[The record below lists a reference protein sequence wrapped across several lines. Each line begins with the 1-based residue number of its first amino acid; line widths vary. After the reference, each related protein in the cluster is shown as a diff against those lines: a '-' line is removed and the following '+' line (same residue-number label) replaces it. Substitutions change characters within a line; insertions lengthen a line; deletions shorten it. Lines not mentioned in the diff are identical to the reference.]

1 MAFSEQSLVPLSRET
16 RYFSLFS
23 YETEDSLERVAASGY
38 FRPAAGLLKRRD
50 VILVYAG
57 MEDAPA
63 IGLFVVTGTD
73 AKQNLVRVADFA
85 GLEILRFGG
94 HAFRLLPVA
103 GASKPDETGP
113 AKRGSGAKAA

>member
-16 RYFSLFS
+16 QFFSLFS
-23 YETEDSLERVAASGY
+23 YETEDGLERVAAKGY

-50 VILVYAG
+50 VIVVYAG
-57 MEDAPA
+57 MEDVPA
-63 IGLFVVTGTD
+63 IGLFVVTETD
-73 AKQNLVRVADFA
+73 AKRNLVRLADFA

-103 GASKPDETGP
+103 GPSKPDEAGP
-113 AKRGSGAKAA
+113 AKRGRGAEAA